1 MMNLYAGLF
10 VSTCLSQIV
19 LAFIP
24 IESTNGHFVN
34 ARIVDHFQKDFINKE
49 M

>member
-1 MMNLYAGLF
+1 MNLYAGLF
-10 VSTCLSQIV
+10 VSACLSQIV
-19 LAFIP
+19 LTFIP

-34 ARIVDHFQKDFINKE
+34 ARTLDNFQKDFINKE